1 MPTRPSILA
10 LLAVLCLPL
19 PSLAQSAGTAADDD
33 PAEVAAEPSDERDAL
48 DVGILQAELARLE
61 AERQR
66 LADALAAGSDP
77 LQIEQLAA
85 QNSDLQEQLSILQAI
100 VDQQR
105 QDEQHTW
112 FIVGG
117 STVAVSLLTGW
128 LLAQFGGRRKR
139 SMWLN

>member
-1 MPTRPSILA
+1 MPIRTTTLA
-10 LLAVLCLPL
+10 LLALLCLPL
-19 PSLAQSAGTAADDD
+19 AGLAQTTDPEIASDAAGMLDK
-33 PAEVAAEPSDERDAL
+33 ESDEL
-48 DVGILQAELARLE
+48 NVGALQAELAELE

-100 VDQQR
+100 VEQQR